1 VADTFQLEVATAERL
16 FVDEQVTGAEIP
28 GKDGYMG
35 ILPGHAPLLS
45 ALGAGALS
53 YTSGGGEQV
62 LAIDGGFVEVF
73 DNHVRVL
80 ADYAE
85 FGRDI
90 PADPARQELERALEA
105 MRAPKNDAAESEAAL
120 HAVNKA
126 QARVDAAEKV
136 SGRTRVA

>member
-1 VADTFQLEVATAERL
+1 MADTFQLEIATAERL
-16 FVDEQVTGAEIP
+16 FVDERVREAEIP
-28 GKDGYMG
+28 GKDGYIG

-45 ALGAGALS
+45 ALGAGALT
-53 YTSGGGEQV
+53 YSGGSAEQV

-80 ADYAE
+80 AGYAE

-90 PADPARQELERALEA
+90 QADRARQDLDRALEE
-105 MRAPKNDAAESEAAL
+105 MRSPKTDAAASETAL
-120 HAVNKA
+120 HAVKRA

-136 SGRTRVA
+136 SGRTQ